1 MKKFGGFIFLLYI
14 CNVKLIK
21 TKTMAELKDFTDGEL
36 MDEIVRRDIA
46 WKVIDD
52 VSTNILEKELTQ
64 FRKDA
69 TLVVPEDISSHKL
82 MELLVEKEGRNALQI
97 AICGALGLF
106 NAFSYSKEELIKMIE
121 DKL

>member
-1 MKKFGGFIFLLYI
+1 M
-14 CNVKLIK
+14 V
-21 TKTMAELKDFTDGEL
+21 ELKDFTDGEL
-36 MDEIVRRDIA
+36 MDEIARRDIA

-52 VSTNILEKELTQ
+52 VSTNILEKELTL

-69 TLVVPEDISSHKL
+69 TLVVPDDISSHKL

-97 AICGALGLF
+97 AICGALGLS